1 MQLWCGPGGDCVE
14 KLSSDGDT
22 PVGETITVERI
33 STPSASRDRFPT
45 PKDRRRTGS
54 PRPHRAKAGI
64 DMNTDL
70 FIESLFSSLIS
81 GDRHAARRMVDAAT
95 EHEISPQ
102 TLAREVFWPTINNI
116 TTLYRND
123 QMTQLAQQY
132 ATRTLSG
139 LIAQNQSRYEPKASR
154 NRSICM
160 FCGPTELDDLA
171 ARVIV
176 DLLEADG
183 YDVTYGGGN
192 IAHDDIMQETH
203 ERRPDILLMFSSGGS
218 DAPGIRQLIDQ
229 IRGINAFPEMQ
240 IVVGGGI
247 FNRAAGLAEEIGA
260 DLWATGPDDLLEQL
274 EEYPEVRSSLDDRTV
289 GRGKATR
296 AA

>member
-1 MQLWCGPGGDCVE
+1 MRRKTLQRRGH
-14 KLSSDGDT
+14 
-22 PVGETITVERI
+22 
-33 STPSASRDRFPT
+33 A
-45 PKDRRRTGS
+45 RRRNHHRREDLDSISFQRPLSDAEGS
-54 PRPHRAKAGI
+54 APYGIASPAPGTAGI
-64 DMNTDL
+64 DINTDL

-81 GDRHAARRMVDAAT
+81 GDRNAARRMVDAAT
-95 EHEISPQ
+95 EHEITAE

-139 LIAQNQSRYEPKASR
+139 LIAQNQSRYEAKPSR

-192 IAHDDIMQETH
+192 IAHDDIMQEAH
-203 ERRPDILLMFSSGGS
+203 ERRPDVLLMFSSGGS

-229 IRGINAFPEMQ
+229 IREINAFPNMQ

-274 EEYPEVRSSLDDRTV
+274 EEYPEVRANLEERTV

>member
-1 MQLWCGPGGDCVE
+1 
-14 KLSSDGDT
+14 
-22 PVGETITVERI
+22 
-33 STPSASRDRFPT
+33 
-45 PKDRRRTGS
+45 
-54 PRPHRAKAGI
+54 
-64 DMNTDL
+64 MNTDL
-70 FIESLFSSLIS
+70 FIESLFASLIS
-81 GDRHAARRMVDAAT
+81 GDRHAARRMVDAAADHDINA
-95 EHEISPQ
+95 E

-123 QMTQLAQQY
+123 QMTRLAQQY
-132 ATRTLSG
+132 ATRTLAG
-139 LIAQNQSRYEPKASR
+139 LIAQNQSRYEPKDAR

-192 IAHDDIMQETH
+192 IAQDDIMQEVH
-203 ERRPDILLMFSSGGS
+203 ERRPDVLLMFSSGGT
-218 DAPGIRQLIDQ
+218 DAPSIRQLVDQ

-274 EEYPEVRSSLDDRTV
+274 EEYPEVRANLDDRTV

>member
-1 MQLWCGPGGDCVE
+1 MVWCGWR
-14 KLSSDGDT
+14 LSRKTLQRREYARQRNHHRREDLDS
-22 PVGETITVERI
+22 I
-33 STPSASRDRFPT
+33 SFQRPLFDAEGSAPYGIASPT
-45 PKDRRRTGS
+45 PGHKV
-54 PRPHRAKAGI
+54 GI

-70 FIESLFSSLIS
+70 FIESLFASLIS
-81 GDRHAARRMVDAAT
+81 GDRNAARRMVDAAADHDINA
-95 EHEISPQ
+95 E

-123 QMTQLAQQY
+123 QMTRLAQQY
-132 ATRTLSG
+132 ATRTLAG
-139 LIAQNQSRYEPKASR
+139 LIAQNQSRYEPKDAR

-192 IAHDDIMQETH
+192 IAHDDIMQEVH
-203 ERRPDILLMFSSGGS
+203 ERRPDVLLMFSSGGN

-274 EEYPEVRSSLDDRTV
+274 EEYPEVRANLDDRTV

>member
-1 MQLWCGPGGDCVE
+1 
-14 KLSSDGDT
+14 
-22 PVGETITVERI
+22 
-33 STPSASRDRFPT
+33 
-45 PKDRRRTGS
+45 
-54 PRPHRAKAGI
+54 
-64 DMNTDL
+64 MNTDL
-70 FIESLFSSLIS
+70 FIESLFASLIS
-81 GDRHAARRMVDAAT
+81 GDRNAARRMVDAAADHDINA
-95 EHEISPQ
+95 E

-123 QMTQLAQQY
+123 QMTRLAQQY
-132 ATRTLSG
+132 ATRTLAG
-139 LIAQNQSRYEPKASR
+139 LIAQNQSRYEPKDAR

-192 IAHDDIMQETH
+192 IAHDDIMQEVH
-203 ERRPDILLMFSSGGS
+203 ERRPDVLLMFSSGGN

-274 EEYPEVRSSLDDRTV
+274 EEYPEVRANLDDRTM